1 MATTPEA
8 SVIICAHNPRA
19 DYFRRVL
26 EGLRQQSLCMENW
39 EFLVID
45 SASDVPL
52 ASKWNISWHPHA
64 RHIREDELGLAVAR
78 RRGMREAA
86 TDLLIFVDD
95 DNVLGQ
101 NYLLDA
107 VAIKREWPRLGVWGS
122 GALIPEFESKPGESV
137 TQLLPYLALRENAAP
152 QWSNVFSCM
161 PSMPWGAGM
170 CVRAS
175 VATSYCEYC
184 QNSSIQI
191 ADRRGKN
198 SLMGAGD
205 LEICYVACKI
215 GLGMATFPEL
225 RITHLMPKERVEL
238 GYLLK
243 VFEGT
248 CASNTLLDYKRTG
261 KIPQSPLGLRGFLS
275 VLYQLIT
282 HPGLDSVVI
291 FRMHLANIRA
301 MLRVKRIIADSQ
313 TQSA

>member
-101 NYLLDA
+101 NYLVDA

-122 GALIPEFESKPGESV
+122 GALIPEFESKPRESV

-301 MLRVKRIIADSQ
+301 MLRVKRIIADNQ

>member
-19 DYFRRVL
+19 NYFSRVL
-26 EGLRQQSLCMENW
+26 EALRQQSLCMENW
-39 EFLVID
+39 EFLLID

-52 ASKWNISWHPHA
+52 ASKWNMSWHPHA
-64 RHIREDELGLAVAR
+64 RHIREDELGVAVAR

-86 TDLLIFVDD
+86 ADLLIFVDD

-107 VAIKREWPRLGVWGS
+107 VAIKREWPHLGVWGS
-122 GALIPEFESKPGESV
+122 GALIPEFESKPRECV
-137 TQLLPYLALRENAAP
+137 THLLPYLALRENSSP
-152 QWSNVFSCM
+152 QWSNVFWCM

-175 VATSYCEYC
+175 VATAYCEYC

-191 ADRRGKN
+191 ADRRGTD
-198 SLMGAGD
+198 SLMSAGD
-205 LEICYVACKI
+205 LEICRVACKI
-215 GLGMATFPEL
+215 GLGMGTFPEL

-248 CASNTLLDYKRTG
+248 CASNTLLDYKWTG
-261 KIPQSPLGLRGFLS
+261 KIPQSPFGLRGFLS

-282 HPGLDSVVI
+282 HPGLDSVVL

-301 MLRVKRIIADSQ
+301 MLRVKRIIAESQ